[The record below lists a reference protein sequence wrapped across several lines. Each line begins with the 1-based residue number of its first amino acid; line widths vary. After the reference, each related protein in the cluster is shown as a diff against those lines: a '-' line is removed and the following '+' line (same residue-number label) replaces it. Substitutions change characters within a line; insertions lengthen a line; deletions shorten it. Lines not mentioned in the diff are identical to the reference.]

1 MTQHPITPIVWDEE
15 MGVYVFSKEAY
26 TGPSTKKN
34 GRIATDFHIQHF
46 IARQLEII
54 AINLSKVRATEWT
67 SFSSGEYV

>member
-1 MTQHPITPIVWDEE
+1 MIEYPITPIVWDEK
-15 MGVYVFSKEAY
+15 MGVYVSKEPY

-54 AINLSKVRATEWT
+54 AVNLSKVSATEWT